1 MKKLLFLLLLIL
13 QVAAANAQPPSINI
27 TLPALPSDQTAL
39 WGTGANVFNIAV
51 TGNLCMLNESTV
63 LVNIKNGGSIVCGGT
78 TAASAISSGISMP
91 AASCIGSKSWNGSLA
106 NSLLNQTCV
115 LPAGTYELCVQFYG
129 RGTNGQENKL
139 LLEKCKPFVI
149 TAKEQSSCTAPINVN
164 PTANKQ
170 FTETEINSAIIFNWT
185 PFIMARQGIVT
196 YKLLVWEVEEGQNNF
211 QAMYSN
217 STIIEKDIKGQTRY
231 TALPG
236 SFEKRPGTYVW
247 RVIAV
252 DENGKPLCATA
263 QSEPTNFMVVAKQTN
278 NNPTSCC
285 ANKIDIK
292 TQNVNVTSDVMTITQ
307 PFNISPVNIKKIT
320 TEIISFEDNMSDTS
334 CMKCTSHDIWDYN
347 FIAHNTAS
355 WNSGPVYNGSPV
367 NATAY
372 YPSKMIEWHC
382 NKQGNLNMI
391 FKISLPGNKSGCTR
405 KGKICIKYR
414 FEDANCVTCEEVICY
429 DFTAN

>member
-1 MKKLLFLLLLIL
+1 MLQLL
-13 QVAAANAQPPSINI
+13 AANAQAPSINI
-27 TLPALPSDQTAL
+27 TLPALPSDQTAF

-63 LVNIKNGGSIVCGGT
+63 LVNIRNSGSIICGGT
-78 TAASAISSGISMP
+78 TASSAVSSGISMP

-115 LPAGTYELCVQFYG
+115 LPPGTYELCVQFYG

-170 FTETEINSAIIFNWT
+170 FTEAEINSAITFNWT
-185 PFIMARQGIVT
+185 PFIMARQGIIT

-211 QAMYSN
+211 QAMYGN

-263 QSEPTNFMVVAKQTN
+263 QSEPTNFVVVAKQSN
-278 NNPTSCC
+278 NTPSTCC

-292 TQNVNVTSDVMTITQ
+292 TQNVNVTSDVMTVTQ

-334 CMKCTSHDIWDYN
+334 CMKCTGHDTWDYN

-367 NATAY
+367 NSSSY

-391 FKISLPGNKSGCTR
+391 FKISLPGNNSGCTR
-405 KGKICIKYR
+405 KGKVCIKYR
-414 FEDANCVTCEEVICY
+414 FEDINCVTCEEVICY

>member
-1 MKKLLFLLLLIL
+1 MKKLLFLLLITL
-13 QVAAANAQPPSINI
+13 QIATASAQAPSINI

-51 TGNLCMLNESTV
+51 TGNLCILNESTV
-63 LVNIKNGGSIVCGGT
+63 LVNIKSGGSIICGGT
-78 TAASAISSGISMP
+78 NAASATNAGISMP

-106 NSLLNQTCV
+106 NSLLNQNCV
-115 LPAGTYELCVQFYG
+115 LAPGTYELCVQFYG
-129 RGTNGQENKL
+129 RGNNGQENKL

-170 FTETEINSAIIFNWT
+170 FTETEINSAITFNWT
-185 PFIMARQGIVT
+185 PFIMARQGMVT

-211 QAMYSN
+211 QAMYGN
-217 STIIEKDIKGQTRY
+217 STLMEKDIKGQTRY

-263 QSEPTNFMVVAKQTN
+263 QSEPTNFMVVAKQSN
-278 NNPTSCC
+278 NNPTTCC
-285 ANKIDIK
+285 TNKIDMK
-292 TQNVNVTSDVMTITQ
+292 TQNVNVTADVMTVTQ

-334 CMKCTSHDIWDYN
+334 CMKCTAHDNWDYN

-355 WNSGPVYNGSPV
+355 WNSGPAYNGSPV
-367 NATAY
+367 NASSY
-372 YPSKMIEWHC
+372 YPSKMVEWHC
-382 NKQGNLNMI
+382 NKQGNLSMI
-391 FKISLPGNKSGCTR
+391 FKISLPGNASGCTR

-414 FEDANCVTCEEVICY
+414 FEDINCVTCEEIICH